1 MSAPRVQMVKT
12 SGLSAPLGMYS
23 HVSRAAGG
31 TTIFVAGQV
40 AMNPQGELVGRGDFA
55 AQMRQV
61 FRNLSAA
68 LISANATF
76 ADVAKFTTYLKREN
90 DIPAFMTTRKELFA
104 EIYPDG
110 DYPPNTLVVI
120 QRLVEP
126 DLLIE
131 IEAIAVSNG

>member
-1 MSAPRVQMVKT
+1 MVKT

-23 HVSRAAGG
+23 HVSRAGNL
-31 TTIFVAGQV
+31 IFVAGQV
-40 AMNPQGELVGRGDFA
+40 ATNPQGEIVGKGDFA

-76 ADVAKFTTYLKREN
+76 ADVAKFTTFLKRET
-90 DIPAFMTTRKELFA
+90 DIPAFMAVRKELFA
-104 EIYPDG
+104 EIYPNG
-110 DYPPNTLVVI
+110 DYPPNTLLVI

-131 IEAIAVSNG
+131 IEAMAVTGG